1 MWGVG
6 SKKQPAP
13 NLYTAAGNVNHPY
26 QSLGIVIAVVSRQ
39 QAGCSGGLPIEQ
51 AILDATDDLKRQ
63 AASRGANGLI
73 HISYMHRVSTSP
85 GCGAPTSNIEV
96 YAWGTAVKL

>member
-1 MWGVG
+1 MA
-6 SKKQPAP
+6 KKEPVP

-39 QAGCSGGLPIEQ
+39 ESRWSGGLPIGE
-51 AILDATDDLKRQ
+51 ALADATDDLKRQ

-73 HISYMHRVSTSP
+73 HVSYMHRVSTSP
-85 GCGAPTSNIEV
+85 GCGGTTSNIEI